1 MLYRLRGSL
10 IHTEPS
16 FAVIE
21 CAGVGYKCYT
31 TMNTQRSLPAIGKE
45 AVLYTHM
52 NVREDAVDLFGFSSL
67 AELNCFKLLT
77 SVSGVGPKVGLAIL
91 SVLSPEQVAVAVAA
105 GDFKTL
111 TMAQG
116 VGNKLAQRVILELK
130 DKLKALGGGEE
141 VTAADRIDRCFKKII
156 PRTQQHYCGHCFG
169 NRIYF
174 SYCSPYL
181 WRVIAG
187 GAVVQSFNGV
197 SRGHYAFVRLPY
209 LNLLL
214 HSCDQFFGYALRTG
228 RRDSR

>member
-141 VTAADRIDRCFKKII
+141 VTAAA
-156 PRTQQHYCGHCFG
+156 GVVNAAG
-169 NRIYF
+169 NAAEAMNALSVLGYTPSDVAPVVAKFDSSLPVEELIR
-174 SYCSPYL
+174 L
-181 WRVIAG
+181 TLKAMAG
-187 GAVVQSFNGV
+187 
-197 SRGHYAFVRLPY
+197 RM
-209 LNLLL
+209 
-214 HSCDQFFGYALRTG
+214 
-228 RRDSR
+228 

>member
-1 MLYRLRGSL
+1 
-10 IHTEPS
+10 
-16 FAVIE
+16 
-21 CAGVGYKCYT
+21 
-31 TMNTQRSLPAIGKE
+31 
-45 AVLYTHM
+45 M

-141 VTAADRIDRCFKKII
+141 VTAAAGVVNAAGNAAEAMNALTVLGYTPSDVAPVVAKFDSSLPVEELIRLTLISGFRI
-156 PRTQQHYCGHCFG
+156 
-169 NRIYF
+169 
-174 SYCSPYL
+174 
-181 WRVIAG
+181 
-187 GAVVQSFNGV
+187 
-197 SRGHYAFVRLPY
+197 
-209 LNLLL
+209 
-214 HSCDQFFGYALRTG
+214 
-228 RRDSR
+228 

>member
-1 MLYRLRGSL
+1 
-10 IHTEPS
+10 
-16 FAVIE
+16 
-21 CAGVGYKCYT
+21 
-31 TMNTQRSLPAIGKE
+31 MNTQRSLPAIGKE

-91 SVLSPEQVAVAVAA
+91 FVLSPEQVAVAVAA

-141 VTAADRIDRCFKKII
+141 VTAAA
-156 PRTQQHYCGHCFG
+156 GVVNAAG
-169 NRIYF
+169 NAAEAMNALTVLGYTPSDVAPVVAKFDSSLPVEELIR
-174 SYCSPYL
+174 L
-181 WRVIAG
+181 TLKAMAG
-187 GAVVQSFNGV
+187 
-197 SRGHYAFVRLPY
+197 RM
-209 LNLLL
+209 
-214 HSCDQFFGYALRTG
+214 
-228 RRDSR
+228 

>member
-1 MLYRLRGSL
+1 MLYRLRGRL

-141 VTAADRIDRCFKKII
+141 VTAAA
-156 PRTQQHYCGHCFG
+156 GVVNAAG
-169 NRIYF
+169 NAAEAMNALTVLGYTPSDVAPVVAKFDSSLPVEELIR
-174 SYCSPYL
+174 L
-181 WRVIAG
+181 TLKAMAG
-187 GAVVQSFNGV
+187 
-197 SRGHYAFVRLPY
+197 RM
-209 LNLLL
+209 
-214 HSCDQFFGYALRTG
+214 
-228 RRDSR
+228 

>member
-45 AVLYTHM
+45 AILYTHM

-116 VGNKLAQRVILELK
+116 VGNKLAQMVILELK

-141 VTAADRIDRCFKKII
+141 VTAAA
-156 PRTQQHYCGHCFG
+156 GVVNAAG
-169 NRIYF
+169 NAAEAMNALTVLGYTPSDVAPVVAKFDSSLPVEELIR
-174 SYCSPYL
+174 L
-181 WRVIAG
+181 TLKAMAG
-187 GAVVQSFNGV
+187 
-197 SRGHYAFVRLPY
+197 RM
-209 LNLLL
+209 
-214 HSCDQFFGYALRTG
+214 
-228 RRDSR
+228 

>member
-31 TMNTQRSLPAIGKE
+31 PMITQRSLPAIGKE

-141 VTAADRIDRCFKKII
+141 VTAAA
-156 PRTQQHYCGHCFG
+156 GVVNAAG
-169 NRIYF
+169 NAAEAMNALTVLGYTPSDVAPVVAKFDSSLPVEELIR
-174 SYCSPYL
+174 L
-181 WRVIAG
+181 TLKAMAG
-187 GAVVQSFNGV
+187 
-197 SRGHYAFVRLPY
+197 RM
-209 LNLLL
+209 
-214 HSCDQFFGYALRTG
+214 
-228 RRDSR
+228 

>member
-52 NVREDAVDLFGFSSL
+52 SVREDAVDLFGFSSL

-141 VTAADRIDRCFKKII
+141 VTAAA
-156 PRTQQHYCGHCFG
+156 GVVNAAG
-169 NRIYF
+169 NAAEAMNALTVLGYTPSDVAPVVAKFDSSLPVEELIR
-174 SYCSPYL
+174 L
-181 WRVIAG
+181 TLKAMAG
-187 GAVVQSFNGV
+187 
-197 SRGHYAFVRLPY
+197 RM
-209 LNLLL
+209 
-214 HSCDQFFGYALRTG
+214 
-228 RRDSR
+228 

>member
-21 CAGVGYKCYT
+21 CDGVGYKCYT

-141 VTAADRIDRCFKKII
+141 VTAAA
-156 PRTQQHYCGHCFG
+156 GVVNAAG
-169 NRIYF
+169 NAAEAMNALTVLGYTPSDVAPVVAKFDSSLPVEELIR
-174 SYCSPYL
+174 L
-181 WRVIAG
+181 TLKAMAG
-187 GAVVQSFNGV
+187 
-197 SRGHYAFVRLPY
+197 RM
-209 LNLLL
+209 
-214 HSCDQFFGYALRTG
+214 
-228 RRDSR
+228 

>member
-141 VTAADRIDRCFKKII
+141 VTAAA
-156 PRTQQHYCGHCFG
+156 GVVNAAG
-169 NRIYF
+169 NAAEAMNA
-174 SYCSPYL
+174 L
-181 WRVIAG
+181 TV
-187 GAVVQSFNGV
+187 
-197 SRGHYAFVRLPY
+197 L
-209 LNLLL
+209 
-214 HSCDQFFGYALRTG
+214 GYAPSDVAPVVAKFDSSLPVEELIRLTLKAMAG
-228 RRDSR
+228 RM

>member
-10 IHTEPS
+10 IHIEPS

-141 VTAADRIDRCFKKII
+141 VTAAA
-156 PRTQQHYCGHCFG
+156 GVVNAAG
-169 NRIYF
+169 NAAEALNALTVLGYTPSDVAPVVAKFDSSLPVEELIR
-174 SYCSPYL
+174 L
-181 WRVIAG
+181 TLKAMAG
-187 GAVVQSFNGV
+187 
-197 SRGHYAFVRLPY
+197 RM
-209 LNLLL
+209 
-214 HSCDQFFGYALRTG
+214 
-228 RRDSR
+228 

>member
-16 FAVIE
+16 FAEFE

-141 VTAADRIDRCFKKII
+141 VTAAA
-156 PRTQQHYCGHCFG
+156 GVVNAAG
-169 NRIYF
+169 NAAEAMNALTVLGYTPSDVAPVVAKFDSSLPVEELIR
-174 SYCSPYL
+174 L
-181 WRVIAG
+181 TLKAMAG
-187 GAVVQSFNGV
+187 
-197 SRGHYAFVRLPY
+197 RM
-209 LNLLL
+209 
-214 HSCDQFFGYALRTG
+214 
-228 RRDSR
+228 

>member
-130 DKLKALGGGEE
+130 DKLKALGVGEE
-141 VTAADRIDRCFKKII
+141 VTAAS
-156 PRTQQHYCGHCFG
+156 GVVNAAG
-169 NRIYF
+169 NAAEAMNALTVLGYTPSDVAPVVAKFDSSLPVEELIR
-174 SYCSPYL
+174 L
-181 WRVIAG
+181 TLKAMAG
-187 GAVVQSFNGV
+187 
-197 SRGHYAFVRLPY
+197 RM
-209 LNLLL
+209 
-214 HSCDQFFGYALRTG
+214 
-228 RRDSR
+228 

>member
-31 TMNTQRSLPAIGKE
+31 TMNTQRSLPAVGKE
-45 AVLYTHM
+45 AILYTHM

-141 VTAADRIDRCFKKII
+141 VTAAA
-156 PRTQQHYCGHCFG
+156 GVVNAAG
-169 NRIYF
+169 NAAEAMNALTVLGYTPSDVAPVVAKFDSSLPVEELIR
-174 SYCSPYL
+174 L
-181 WRVIAG
+181 TLKAMAG
-187 GAVVQSFNGV
+187 
-197 SRGHYAFVRLPY
+197 RM
-209 LNLLL
+209 
-214 HSCDQFFGYALRTG
+214 
-228 RRDSR
+228 

>member
-52 NVREDAVDLFGFSSL
+52 NFRAYAVDLFGFSCL
-67 AELNCFKLLT
+67 AVLNCFKLLT

-141 VTAADRIDRCFKKII
+141 VTAAA
-156 PRTQQHYCGHCFG
+156 GVVNAAG
-169 NRIYF
+169 NAAEAMNALTVLGYTPSDVAPVVAKFDSSLPVEELIR
-174 SYCSPYL
+174 L
-181 WRVIAG
+181 TLKAMAG
-187 GAVVQSFNGV
+187 
-197 SRGHYAFVRLPY
+197 RM
-209 LNLLL
+209 
-214 HSCDQFFGYALRTG
+214 
-228 RRDSR
+228 

>member
-141 VTAADRIDRCFKKII
+141 VTAAA
-156 PRTQQHYCGHCFG
+156 GVVNAAG
-169 NRIYF
+169 NAAEAMNALTVLGYTPSDVAPVVAKFDSSLPVAELIR
-174 SYCSPYL
+174 L
-181 WRVIAG
+181 TLKAMAG
-187 GAVVQSFNGV
+187 
-197 SRGHYAFVRLPY
+197 RM
-209 LNLLL
+209 
-214 HSCDQFFGYALRTG
+214 
-228 RRDSR
+228 

>member
-141 VTAADRIDRCFKKII
+141 VTAAA
-156 PRTQQHYCGHCFG
+156 GVVNAAG
-169 NRIYF
+169 NAAEAMNALTVLGYTPSDVAPVVAKFDSSLPVEELI
-174 SYCSPYL
+174 L
-181 WRVIAG
+181 LTLKAMAG
-187 GAVVQSFNGV
+187 
-197 SRGHYAFVRLPY
+197 RM
-209 LNLLL
+209 
-214 HSCDQFFGYALRTG
+214 
-228 RRDSR
+228 

>member
-141 VTAADRIDRCFKKII
+141 VTAAA
-156 PRTQQHYCGHCFG
+156 GVVNAAG
-169 NRIYF
+169 NAAEAMNALTVLGYTP
-174 SYCSPYL
+174 SDVAP
-181 WRVIAG
+181 
-187 GAVVQSFNGV
+187 VVAKFDSSLPV
-197 SRGHYAFVRLPY
+197 EELIRLT
-209 LNLLL
+209 LK
-214 HSCDQFFGYALRTG
+214 AMAG
-228 RRDSR
+228 RR

>member
-52 NVREDAVDLFGFSSL
+52 NVREEAVDLFGFSSL

-141 VTAADRIDRCFKKII
+141 VTAAA
-156 PRTQQHYCGHCFG
+156 GVVNAAG
-169 NRIYF
+169 NAAEAMNALTVLGYTPSDVAPVVAKFDSSLPVEELIR
-174 SYCSPYL
+174 L
-181 WRVIAG
+181 TLKAMAG
-187 GAVVQSFNGV
+187 
-197 SRGHYAFVRLPY
+197 RM
-209 LNLLL
+209 
-214 HSCDQFFGYALRTG
+214 
-228 RRDSR
+228 

>member
-130 DKLKALGGGEE
+130 DKLSLEDAFEKKLENQTSGAAVSINSTVKNDAVMALNALGYSSTESL
-141 VTAADRIDRCFKKII
+141 K
-156 PRTQQHYCGHCFG
+156 
-169 NRIYF
+169 
-174 SYCSPYL
+174 
-181 WRVIAG
+181 
-187 GAVVQSFNGV
+187 AVSKVDITEDMDV
-197 SRGHYAFVRLPY
+197 EDVLK
-209 LNLLL
+209 L
-214 HSCDQFFGYALRTG
+214 ALKNMG
-228 RRDSR
+228 

>member
-10 IHTEPS
+10 IHIEPS

-91 SVLSPEQVAVAVAA
+91 SGLSPEQVAVAVAA

-141 VTAADRIDRCFKKII
+141 VTAAA
-156 PRTQQHYCGHCFG
+156 GVVNAAG
-169 NRIYF
+169 NAAEAMNALTVLGYTPSDVAPVVAKFDSSLPVEELIR
-174 SYCSPYL
+174 L
-181 WRVIAG
+181 TLKAMAG
-187 GAVVQSFNGV
+187 
-197 SRGHYAFVRLPY
+197 RM
-209 LNLLL
+209 
-214 HSCDQFFGYALRTG
+214 
-228 RRDSR
+228 

>member
-1 MLYRLRGSL
+1 
-10 IHTEPS
+10 
-16 FAVIE
+16 
-21 CAGVGYKCYT
+21 
-31 TMNTQRSLPAIGKE
+31 MNTQRSLPAIGKE

-67 AELNCFKLLT
+67 AEMNCFKLLT

-141 VTAADRIDRCFKKII
+141 VTAAA
-156 PRTQQHYCGHCFG
+156 GVVNAAG
-169 NRIYF
+169 NAAEAMNALTVLGYTPSDVAPVVAKFDSSLPVEELIR
-174 SYCSPYL
+174 L
-181 WRVIAG
+181 TLKAMAG
-187 GAVVQSFNGV
+187 
-197 SRGHYAFVRLPY
+197 RM
-209 LNLLL
+209 
-214 HSCDQFFGYALRTG
+214 
-228 RRDSR
+228 

>member
-111 TMAQG
+111 TMAKG

-141 VTAADRIDRCFKKII
+141 VTAAA
-156 PRTQQHYCGHCFG
+156 GVVNAAG
-169 NRIYF
+169 NAAEAMNALTVLGYTPSDVAPVVAKFDSSLPVEELIR
-174 SYCSPYL
+174 L
-181 WRVIAG
+181 TLKAMAG
-187 GAVVQSFNGV
+187 
-197 SRGHYAFVRLPY
+197 RM
-209 LNLLL
+209 
-214 HSCDQFFGYALRTG
+214 
-228 RRDSR
+228 